1 MTEPTHETDLT
12 AEELIERMDEV
23 IRSNPGAKTFVKWT
37 CPACGERVTATE
49 YNTFRTG
56 GYKHEERRDGQV
68 CGYLYTGPL
77 WGFMAMFSGEVEKLV
92 KRGEA

>member
-1 MTEPTHETDLT
+1 MNESEKDLT
-12 AEELIERMDEV
+12 TEEVIERMDEV

-56 GYKHEERRDGQV
+56 GYRHEEKHGGEV
-68 CGYLYTGPL
+68 CGHIYAGPF
-77 WGFMAMFSGEVEKLV
+77 WGFMVLFDNELREAV
-92 KRGEA
+92 KRAEA